1 MPSASGRAPPAFT
14 PPVTT
19 FEIWDHSC
27 SGGVCQAEEPS
38 YNGVS
43 SPAREKHRRSLK
55 GRGRGRV
62 YLVCAADLRRVD
74 QILSRQC
81 LDICRAACFYVELMA
96 PWVDWLPLIHSCLL
110 PLVRRQSGIGL
121 DLWCPLASYKSGLLL
136 PWWHCIFSLY
146 NVICIRNGVL
156 RGF

>member
-1 MPSASGRAPPAFT
+1 MFFSPHSSNLPAELTEMGTRCPIKDTCHPFHSASAGYAGLRMPSASGRASPAFT

-19 FEIWDHSC
+19 LEISDHSC

-38 YNGVS
+38 YDGVS

-55 GRGRGRV
+55 GRERGRV

-74 QILSRQC
+74 QIHSRQC

-96 PWVDWLPLIHSCLL
+96 P
-110 PLVRRQSGIGL
+110 
-121 DLWCPLASYKSGLLL
+121 
-136 PWWHCIFSLY
+136 
-146 NVICIRNGVL
+146 
-156 RGF
+156 